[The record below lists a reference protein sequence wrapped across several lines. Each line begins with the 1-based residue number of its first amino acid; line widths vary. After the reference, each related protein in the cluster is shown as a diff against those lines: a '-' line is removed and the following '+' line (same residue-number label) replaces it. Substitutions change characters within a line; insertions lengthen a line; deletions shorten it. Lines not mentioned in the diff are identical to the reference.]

1 MYSIRCILGAV
12 FAAALTCVAADAAV
26 FTGGGSEVNP
36 NPEYDTYV
44 GQNASG
50 SYDTWE
56 ITLPNN
62 DYKVTIA
69 CGDPS
74 AATGP
79 HYVALSGD
87 GSTYSQIAALNT
99 ATDENEF
106 ATATNVPVTV
116 SAGKLSLRLGGNS
129 QANRIN
135 FIIISE
141 SNLPVSTTAASTS
154 YSRNQSQDWWY
165 YQSYNSSTATYTPLV
180 NTSNNRWSVDGGT
193 GGASYP
199 QVWINGGFPGFNG
212 LWAVRTWKAPLDATN
227 GPVKIEGWV
236 TKSLVDNGD
245 GVRILLV
252 KNGDIG
258 SPLYERTIAWNDS
271 AYYSF
276 NLSTSI
282 VAGDE
287 IHLMLDPL
295 SNAFSDACQLNAIV
309 YDTTRGTTE
318 SLSGNYSRD
327 QGGDMHI
334 TYESYNSSTGVYT
347 QLVNTSNNRWS
358 VDGGT
363 GGASYPQVW
372 INGGYPGFNGLDAVR
387 TWLAPT
393 TGTVDVTG
401 TVTKSLVTGGDGVMV
416 MLVKDDA
423 YSSPLWQQTI
433 AWNDASY
440 YNFSVSDIPVTAGV
454 TKLHFHINPISYATS
469 DATQLVAVISYD

>member
-199 QVWINGGFPGFNG
+199 QVWINGG
-212 LWAVRTWKAPLDATN
+212 
-227 GPVKIEGWV
+227 
-236 TKSLVDNGD
+236 
-245 GVRILLV
+245 
-252 KNGDIG
+252 
-258 SPLYERTIAWNDS
+258 
-271 AYYSF
+271 
-276 NLSTSI
+276 
-282 VAGDE
+282 
-287 IHLMLDPL
+287 
-295 SNAFSDACQLNAIV
+295 
-309 YDTTRGTTE
+309 
-318 SLSGNYSRD
+318 
-327 QGGDMHI
+327 
-334 TYESYNSSTGVYT
+334 
-347 QLVNTSNNRWS
+347 
-358 VDGGT
+358 
-363 GGASYPQVW
+363 
-372 INGGYPGFNGLDAVR
+372 
-387 TWLAPT
+387 
-393 TGTVDVTG
+393 
-401 TVTKSLVTGGDGVMV
+401 
-416 MLVKDDA
+416 
-423 YSSPLWQQTI
+423 
-433 AWNDASY
+433 
-440 YNFSVSDIPVTAGV
+440 
-454 TKLHFHINPISYATS
+454 
-469 DATQLVAVISYD
+469 